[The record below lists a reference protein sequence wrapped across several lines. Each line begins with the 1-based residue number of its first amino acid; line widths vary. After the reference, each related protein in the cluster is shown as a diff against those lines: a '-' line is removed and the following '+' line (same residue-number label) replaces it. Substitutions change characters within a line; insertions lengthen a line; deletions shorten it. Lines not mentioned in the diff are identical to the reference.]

1 MTESLKDVTTESG
14 DREEPLGDAGFVT
27 GRLAVSALVLSVV
40 ALMAGSVLA
49 WMAWHARVP
58 SFSTVDIA
66 DVVKEKEAQFTAL
79 LSKPSVSDADRQAAY
94 LLVQKLGPEIEQ
106 AVARIQRECSC
117 TLLVKSA
124 VVAGASSDLTPR
136 LRELL
141 GMQGGTR

>member
-1 MTESLKDVTTESG
+1 M
-14 DREEPLGDAGFVT
+14 
-27 GRLAVSALVLSVV
+27 AV
-40 ALMAGSVLA
+40 SVLA